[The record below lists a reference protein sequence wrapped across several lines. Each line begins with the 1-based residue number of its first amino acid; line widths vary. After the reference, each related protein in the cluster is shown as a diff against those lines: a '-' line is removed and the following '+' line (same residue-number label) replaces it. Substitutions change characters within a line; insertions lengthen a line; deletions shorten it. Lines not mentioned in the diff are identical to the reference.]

1 MARTPESP
9 SRYAMTAMSMAIGAL
24 EGLRREGD
32 GLQSVIYTLQAA
44 IDRLDPRCD
53 HSFGEACK
61 MPDGGFAAKCTKCGE
76 LHYIAPTRT

>member
-1 MARTPESP
+1 MARTPEP
-9 SRYAMTAMSMAIGAL
+9 PERYAITAISMAIGAL

-32 GLQSVIYTLQAA
+32 GLQNVIVALQEA
-44 IDRLDPRCD
+44 IARLDPRCD

-76 LHYIAPTRT
+76 LHYIAT